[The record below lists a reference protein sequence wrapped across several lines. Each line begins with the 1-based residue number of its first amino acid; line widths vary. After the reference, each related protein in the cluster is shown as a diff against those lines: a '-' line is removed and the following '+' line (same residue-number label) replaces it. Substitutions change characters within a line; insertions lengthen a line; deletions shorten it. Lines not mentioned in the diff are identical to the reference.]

1 MNGRTR
7 FLLTV
12 SILGA
17 ANLSCHG
24 PANAALDPMIAAEF
38 DRPGSAQSSLDTEI
52 PKTEIDT
59 TVSESNRDPESRIE
73 KMRYDKEQFLL
84 AGLAASFL

>member
-24 PANAALDPMIAAEF
+24 PANAALDPMIAAELA
-38 DRPGSAQSSLDTEI
+38 RPGPAQSSLDTEI